1 MWFENVIQIQF
12 LCNTDYVDNKIR
24 WTDISSVLIII
35 GQLDEQT
42 ELKKH

>member
-12 LCNTDYVDNKIR
+12 LCNTDYVDKIR